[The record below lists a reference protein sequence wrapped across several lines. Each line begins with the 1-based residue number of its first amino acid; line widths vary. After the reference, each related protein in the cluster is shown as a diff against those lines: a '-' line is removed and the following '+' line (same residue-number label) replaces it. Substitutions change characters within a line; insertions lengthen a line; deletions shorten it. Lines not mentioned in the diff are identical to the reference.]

1 MSGSDLYIPRK
12 KLLFPKQNYNVL
24 SPNFHIHV
32 SVSDLYIPTI
42 SLPRTD
48 HGNITIVHRY
58 MNVELGMRLQSFI
71 SGNIC
76 LKFLV
81 QCMNSAIFLRLSLYH
96 VLLLSQSFSRPIS
109 TRRGENWTPGC
120 HDNC

>member
-1 MSGSDLYIPRK
+1 MYGSDLYTPRK
-12 KLLFPKQNYNVL
+12 KLLFPKQNYTVL

-32 SVSDLYIPTI
+32 SVSDLYIPMI

-48 HGNITIVHRY
+48 HGNIKIAHRY

-81 QCMNSAIFLRLSLYH
+81 QCMNPAIFLRSSLNH
-96 VLLLSQSFSRPIS
+96 VLLLS
-109 TRRGENWTPGC
+109 
-120 HDNC
+120 